1 MMTSYI
7 IAMLYPGSRG
17 ETTGNTRYAKSKFF
31 IAKYFAQNAGRQ
43 TCSNGAVTTAV
54 TFLLHVP
61 ITRHSCPARP
71 QHATLLPDTCGSA
84 DTHAYNT
91 HTMTRIAP
99 LAQMHL

>member
-43 TCSNGAVTTAV
+43 TCSDGAVTTAV

-61 ITRHSCPARP
+61 STRHSCLTLPEGP
-71 QHATLLPDTCGSA
+71 TLLPTTPRRTITCDVDWDPTTAHS
-84 DTHAYNT
+84 
-91 HTMTRIAP
+91 
-99 LAQMHL
+99 LF